1 MSALLPFQQRV
12 VDEASDLEAKLDALT
27 AFTGSAVFRNLPD
40 VERELLMRQGV
51 HMTRY
56 LMVLKV
62 RIDHFQ
68 GATA

>member
-12 VDEASDLEAKLDALT
+12 VDESKELETKLDALT

-40 VERELLMRQGV
+40 VDRELLMRQGV

-62 RIDHFQ
+62 RIDNFK
-68 GATA
+68 GAAA